1 MIRVNLL
8 AGGPGAAQPKVV
20 IPTEQRSA
28 LIGLSMLLVTGVLV
42 GSWWYYVSY
51 QRASTEEGISKAEG
65 RIEQLKDAM
74 KLLEAARTQKAEL
87 QERLSVI
94 DRLRAAKHAP
104 VKMLS
109 LFNATLPDGLW
120 LLEVKQSHPAVQI
133 EGRALSQTAVS
144 DFAKALQDSGFF
156 KMPVEI
162 ITTLMETVED
172 TSVFR
177 FVLKA
182 EPVAG
187 DPTKPVNKAVTA
199 PAPAAPASPAPA
211 QPPVA
216 APATVQAAPAAAP
229 AGKSGV

>member
-8 AGGPGAAQPKVV
+8 AGGPGAAQPKVA
-20 IPTEQRSA
+20 IPVEQRTP
-28 LIGLSMLLVTGVLV
+28 LIGLSMLMVTALLV
-42 GSWWYYVSY
+42 GGWWYYLGY
-51 QRASTEEGISKAEG
+51 QRASAEEGIGKAEA

-87 QERLSVI
+87 QERLAVI

-104 VKMLS
+104 VKMLQI
-109 LFNATLPDGLW
+109 FNTLLPDGLW
-120 LLEVKQSHPAVQI
+120 LMEVKQTAATSVQI
-133 EGRALSQTAVS
+133 EGRAMSQTAVS

-162 ITTLMETVED
+162 VTTLMESVEE

-182 EPVAG
+182 EPAAG
-187 DPTKPVNKAVTA
+187 DPTVPANKAVTSPATPA
-199 PAPAAPASPAPA
+199 PAPASA
-211 QPPVA
+211 QA
-216 APATVQAAPAAAP
+216 APATAP
-229 AGKSGV
+229 AGRSGV